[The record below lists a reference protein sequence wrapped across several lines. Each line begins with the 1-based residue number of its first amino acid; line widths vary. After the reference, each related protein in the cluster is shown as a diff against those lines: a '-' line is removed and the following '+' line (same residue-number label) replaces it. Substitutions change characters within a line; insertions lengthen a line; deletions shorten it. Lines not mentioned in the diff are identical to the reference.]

1 MRVTNKNKDIRALH
15 QHRVIAAFI
24 IMLLIVGSTV
34 GTCPRIAHALNITR
48 DNYLVGMGSTTK
60 SKAKALAKKVGAK
73 TKRSKSYPTF
83 YASGNKMAI
92 GVNANAHWPNSY
104 VYIRNTGNKKVSL
117 LGVKIGMTKTQV
129 KKALAKQNYRTYDK
143 GKTYMFGNA
152 ERIKLTYKSG
162 KVSAYTY
169 TCTPS
174 C

>member
-1 MRVTNKNKDIRALH
+1 MFASNENKGVQALH
-15 QHRVIAAFI
+15 RHRVIAAFI
-24 IMLLIVGSTV
+24 IMLLIVGAAVCTR
-34 GTCPRIAHALNITR
+34 PRIAYALNISR
-48 DNYLVGMGSTTK
+48 DNYLVGMGPTTT
-60 SKAKALAKKVGAK
+60 SKAKALAKKLGAK
-73 TKRSKSYPTF
+73 TKKRKAYPTF

-92 GVNANAHWPNSY
+92 GVNTDAHWPNSY

-117 LGVKIGMTKTQV
+117 LGVKIGMTKKKV
-129 KKALAKQNYRTYDK
+129 KKVLESQYFRTYDK

-152 ERIKLTYKSG
+152 ERIKPTYKDG